1 MYIYTFKVNKKL
13 FPSEALLKAAY
24 SFLDSVYIH
33 FEEDDSSWHV
43 KMEPKGQAELPG
55 EIGKRFENELLA
67 QTVRINVANR
77 TKTIREIVLA
87 RAMTSTM
94 ISNEDPIEKIQAEQ
108 ADISDEDLDAILT
121 DWFDRYG

>member
-1 MYIYTFKVNKKL
+1 MYTYTFKANKKL

-33 FEEDDSSWHV
+33 FEEDDSSWLV
-43 KMEPKGQAELPG
+43 EIEPKGQAKLPD
-55 EIGKRFENELLA
+55 EIGKKFENELLA
-67 QTVRINVANR
+67 QTVRMNVMNR

-94 ISNEDPIEKIQAEQ
+94 ISDEDPIEKIQAEQ
-108 ADISDEDLDAILT
+108 ADISDETLDAILT